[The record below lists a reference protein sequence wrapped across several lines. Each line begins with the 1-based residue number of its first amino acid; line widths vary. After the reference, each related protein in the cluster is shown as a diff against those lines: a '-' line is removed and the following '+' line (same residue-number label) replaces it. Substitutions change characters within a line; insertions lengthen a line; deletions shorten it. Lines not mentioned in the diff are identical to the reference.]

1 MRKLLILAALPAALA
16 AAENASLERARQL
29 YERGEYKK
37 ASDILEE
44 AVRQAPSDFELHLWL
59 GRAYGRRAETS
70 IFLTAPGLA
79 VKAKNSF
86 ERAVALNPR
95 SREAGGDLLDYYL
108 GAPGFL
114 GGGIDKAKAFAE
126 KLKDGDPPEYHYRMA
141 QIAIKLKDP
150 KAAEEHFRRALEME
164 PESPGRL
171 KDLAQ
176 FLAKQGR
183 SAESEAIL
191 KEAGGHA
198 DRRGVPLQ
206 RTRPERQP
214 GSLRC

>member
-1 MRKLLILAALPAALA
+1 MRKLLILAVLSVTLPAA
-16 AAENASLERARQL
+16 EISSLERARQH
-29 YERGEYKK
+29 YERGEHKK
-37 ASDILEE
+37 ASDILEQ
-44 AVRQAPSDFELHLWL
+44 AVRQSPSDFELHLWL

-70 IFLTAPGLA
+70 SFLTAPGLA
-79 VKAKNSF
+79 VKSRRSF
-86 ERAVALNPR
+86 EQAVALNPR

-114 GGGIDKAKAFAE
+114 GGGIDKAKALAE
-126 KLKDGDPPEYHYRMA
+126 KLKDADPPEYQYRMA

-183 SAESEAIL
+183 SAESKALL

-198 DRRGVPLQ
+198 DR
-206 RTRPERQP
+206 
-214 GSLRC
+214 